1 MVKLRIIPFNQNHI
15 NPIWIWRN
23 DIRTIEMSLSKK
35 KVTWQE
41 HFEWC
46 NSIITSKSNHMY
58 VAEEFGIPVGVVRF
72 DENKDKKCVFD
83 LTINL
88 DPNKRNKGY
97 GSKILRDSIN
107 FFINEINKCKYIRA
121 QIRVS
126 NFPSIKLFEKY
137 GFKKISS
144 DSEFKEYIFEIN

>member
-1 MVKLRIIPFNQNHI
+1 MVKLIIIPFNQNHI
-15 NPIWIWRN
+15 NPVWIWRN
-23 DIRTIEMSLSKK
+23 DIQTIEMSLSKK
-35 KVTWQE
+35 NVAWQE

-58 VAEEFGIPVGVVRF
+58 VAEEFGVPVGVVRF
-72 DENKDKKCVFD
+72 DENKDNKCVFD
-83 LTINL
+83 LTINI
-88 DPNKRNKGY
+88 DPKKRNKGY

-107 FFINEINKCKYIRA
+107 FFINEINKCKYIKV

-144 DSEFKEYIFEIN
+144 NSEVKEYIFEIS